1 MYFILLLILC
11 NFLLLNFFVGVS
23 MEIFSKE
30 KAKKGGYFLLSTS
43 QRKWCDVQIGIVQ
56 MNAKPKFARPS
67 NELRKKFYFF
77 MQKKSFK
84 WIEFTL
90 LMVSM
95 LPFYLN
101 FHRAS
106 SSY

>member
-1 MYFILLLILC
+1 MFDSIDANGIGFQPKTGNRKWLFVYFILLLILC

-30 KAKKGGYFLLSTS
+30 KAKRGGYFLLSIS
-43 QRKWCDVQIGIVQ
+43 QRKWCDVQVGIVQ

-67 NELRKKFYFF
+67 GELRKKIYFF

-84 WIEFTL
+84 
-90 LMVSM
+90 
-95 LPFYLN
+95 
-101 FHRAS
+101 
-106 SSY
+106 